1 MIRLALLMILVAS
14 PAFSV
19 SGDLNR
25 DGMVDYDDFFIF
37 ADNFGKSGDPDLSSA
52 VYLHAP
58 SRCSPTYLY
67 VTPQPEL
74 SPVPDDLVFISVNRW
89 GDALNSSYWDDNFD
103 ADAEADGFSIDLDYY
118 DSNDQKFNSWEAG
131 PWTRYVTIRGYVAA
145 GPWALTKRESE
156 PLFEFGFIHDDIDDI
171 ARIPFEEFPS
181 MPADAVRN
189 SDEWDLGGSRTE
201 EEKAQKVVDLFIE
214 VEVTFRG
221 GETFMDTG
229 VTLWSVS
236 SATGDYRLAPDGDP
250 ND

>member
-1 MIRLALLMILVAS
+1 MIRLGWLLLLIAS

-37 ADNFGKSGDPDLSSA
+37 ADNFGKSGDPDLTST
-52 VYLHAP
+52 VFLHAP
-58 SRCSPTYLY
+58 SRCSPEYLY

-74 SPVPDDLVFISVNRW
+74 SPVPDDLAFVSIGYNDLLTARYW
-89 GDALNSSYWDDNFD
+89 GDNFD
-103 ADAEADGFSIDLDYY
+103 ADAEADGFSLSLLYY
-118 DSNDQKFNSWEAG
+118 DSNDQRFNSWEAG
-131 PWTRYVTIRGYVAA
+131 PWTRYVAIRGYVAA
-145 GPWALTKRESE
+145 GPWALTKRDSE

-171 ARIPFEEFPS
+171 ARIPFEAFPS
-181 MPADAVRN
+181 MPSDAVRN
-189 SDEWDLGGSRTE
+189 SDEYDLGGSRTE

-221 GETFMDTG
+221 GETFMDAG

-236 SATGDYRLAPDGDP
+236 SATGDYRLALDGDP